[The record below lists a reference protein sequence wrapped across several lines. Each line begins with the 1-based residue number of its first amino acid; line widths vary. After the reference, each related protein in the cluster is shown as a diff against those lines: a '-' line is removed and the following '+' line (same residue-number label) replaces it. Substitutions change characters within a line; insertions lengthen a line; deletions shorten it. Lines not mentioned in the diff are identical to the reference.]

1 MIIANITDREHYYSL
16 HPKMKQLWDYILTHD
31 LANSPTGRIN
41 IDGDRLFV
49 NVDDS
54 EMSPKEERPLEVH
67 RRYIDVQYMIS
78 GREKIRVTS
87 PDGLTET
94 EAYHADGD
102 YELFAMSDD
111 YTVLDMKEGDF
122 AILFPG
128 EPHAPGVRYDGET
141 AETVGKVVVKVTRPA
156 GSSFDFVVKCVVQ

>member
-1 MIIANITDREHYYSL
+1 MIKANIKDASRYEDLYPGLREAFAALRSYTENTEL
-16 HPKMKQLWDYILTHD
+16 GKHP
-31 LANSPTGRIN
+31 
-41 IDGDRLFV
+41 IDGDRLYA
-49 NVDDS
+49 NVQRYES
-54 EMSPKEERPLEVH
+54 KSPADAVFENH

-141 AETVGKVVVKVTRPA
+141 AETVGKVVVKVL
-156 GSSFDFVVKCVVQ
+156 VQ